1 MCQSVCV
8 CPAAEHADCAAQ
20 GVCSSRPCRTAITVN
35 DPSRPRGEKAWWI
48 HTSNHL
54 KFLTTLSTS
63 HLKCQ
68 PKSSTSRFPSP
79 WTERETVSME
89 TTSGS
94 LSFFSPP
101 RPSWG
106 LCLERA
112 RGVCVCLC
120 VFLSIQSSQ
129 YLRCARV
136 YVGEVRVC
144 IKNGWNVSSSLTLNQ
159 IPRVSEYSVS
169 IEGAH
174 LCLLISVYVYCC
186 LSWHKV

>member
-8 CPAAEHADCAAQ
+8 SCCWACWLCSPRWKGCTPQ
-20 GVCSSRPCRTAITVN
+20 LSFLCFTVCSSRPCRTAITVN
-35 DPSRPRGEKAWWI
+35 DPSHPRGEKAWWI

-106 LCLERA
+106 LCLVSISC
-112 RGVCVCLC
+112 RGNTESEGCVCVFMC
-120 VFLSIQSSQ
+120 VFKHSIESVFAV
-129 YLRCARV
+129 CARV
-136 YVGEVRVC
+136 CGGSAC
-144 IKNGWNVSSSLTLNQ
+144 
-159 IPRVSEYSVS
+159 
-169 IEGAH
+169 
-174 LCLLISVYVYCC
+174 VY
-186 LSWHKV
+186 